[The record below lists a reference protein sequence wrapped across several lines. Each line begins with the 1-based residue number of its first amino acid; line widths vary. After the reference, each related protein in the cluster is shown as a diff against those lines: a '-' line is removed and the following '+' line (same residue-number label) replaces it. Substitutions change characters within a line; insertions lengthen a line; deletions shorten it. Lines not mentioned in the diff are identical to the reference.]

1 MVPRSIGDQHKAAGQ
16 LHQEYLNAEIGATIR
31 SVASGPGR
39 SSLGGDALG
48 LVCSGA
54 PQRLDWAV
62 GWLSLAFL
70 PRCVGPLHLD
80 VVAATSHGTPAADLV
95 ARSVVEG
102 PAAGLAS
109 THLESRPGSVL
120 GALPDR
126 VGQPAECLTQ
136 GSAQCADQAIT
147 VLAEHEPN
155 RQLGESVI
163 QSIEGFDVTELPV
176 VPEQDG
182 AQPFADGYRYGDVGG
197 P

>member
-1 MVPRSIGDQHKAAGQ
+1 MITLPKPTRQVVPRPTREVVPRQAAASGVPERRDRRDHSLGGFRAGQ
-16 LHQEYLNAEIGATIR
+16 EQPR
-31 SVASGPGR
+31 
-39 SSLGGDALG
+39 GDALG

-109 THLESRPGSVL
+109 TRLESRPGSVL

-126 VGQPAECLTQ
+126 VG
-136 GSAQCADQAIT
+136 
-147 VLAEHEPN
+147 
-155 RQLGESVI
+155 
-163 QSIEGFDVTELPV
+163 
-176 VPEQDG
+176 
-182 AQPFADGYRYGDVGG
+182 
-197 P
+197 